1 MVIEWLKFVVDAE
14 SREQF
19 IQQDEK
25 IWTAALSTYPGF
37 LGKEVWI
44 EPDALGKIIFII
56 RWQTREQWKSIPRE
70 DLIKIEQGFSKVMK
84 SMDISYKMTESKE
97 FQVRKFPFKLSK

>member
-1 MVIEWLKFVVDAE
+1 MVIEWLKFDVDSE

-25 IWTAALSTYPGF
+25 IWTASLSTYPGF

-44 EPDALGKIIFII
+44 EPNAPGKVIFTI
-56 RWQTREQWKSIPRE
+56 RWQTREQWKSIPLQ
-70 DLIKIEQGFSKVMK
+70 DLAKIEQEFAAVMNN
-84 SMDISYKMTESKE
+84 MNISYKMIESKE
-97 FQVRKFPFKLSK
+97 FQIRKFPSH

>member
-1 MVIEWLKFVVDAE
+1 MVIEWLEFKVDSD

-25 IWTAALSTYPGF
+25 IWTASLSKYPGF

-44 EPDALGKIIFII
+44 EPNASGKVIFTI
-56 RWQTREQWKSIPRE
+56 RWQTRQQWKSIPIK
-70 DLIKIEQGFSKVMK
+70 DLMNIEQKFSRVMRE
-84 SMDISYKMTESKE
+84 MNIHYKMTESKE
-97 FQVRKFPFKLSK
+97 FQIRKFPSKQ

>member
-1 MVIEWLKFVVDAE
+1 MVIEWLKFEVDSE

-25 IWTAALSTYPGF
+25 IWTASLSTYPGF

-44 EPDALGKIIFII
+44 EPNSPSKVVLTI
-56 RWQTREQWKSIPRE
+56 RWQTREQWKSIPLK
-70 DLIKIEQGFSKVMK
+70 DLINIEQKFSTVMEE
-84 SMDISYKMTESKE
+84 MNINYKMTASKE
-97 FQVRKFPFKLSK
+97 FQVRKFPLNQ

>member
-1 MVIEWLKFVVDAE
+1 MVIEWLKFKVDSD

-25 IWTAALSTYPGF
+25 IWTASLSKYPGF

-44 EPDALGKIIFII
+44 EPTAPGKVVFTI
-56 RWQTREQWKSIPRE
+56 RWQTREQWKSIPPK
-70 DLIKIEQGFSKVMK
+70 DLMNIEQEFSRIMRE
-84 SMDISYKMTESKE
+84 MNIHYKMTESKE
-97 FQVRKFPFKLSK
+97 FQIRKFPSK

>member
-1 MVIEWLKFVVDAE
+1 MVIEWLKFKVDSD

-44 EPDALGKIIFII
+44 EPNALGKVVFII
-56 RWQTREQWKSIPRE
+56 RWQTREQWKSIPEKDLRE
-70 DLIKIEQGFSKVMK
+70 IEQKFSRVMRE
-84 SMDISYKMTESKE
+84 MNIRYQMTESKE
-97 FQVRKFPFKLSK
+97 FRIRKFPSKQ

>member
-1 MVIEWLKFVVDAE
+1 MVIEWLKFKVDSD

-25 IWTAALSTYPGF
+25 IWTASLSKYPGF

-44 EPDALGKIIFII
+44 EPTAPGKVVFTI
-56 RWQTREQWKSIPRE
+56 RWQTREQWKSISPK
-70 DLIKIEQGFSKVMK
+70 DLMNIEQEFSRIMRE
-84 SMDISYKMTESKE
+84 MNIHYKMTESKE
-97 FQVRKFPFKLSK
+97 FQIRKFPSK

>member
-1 MVIEWLKFVVDAE
+1 MVIEWLKFKVDSD

-25 IWTAALSTYPGF
+25 IWTASLSTYPGF

-44 EPDALGKIIFII
+44 EPDAPDKVIFAI
-56 RWQTREQWKSIPRE
+56 RWQTRQQWKSISPKDLMEIEKRFSRVMRE
-70 DLIKIEQGFSKVMK
+70 MNIP
-84 SMDISYKMTESKE
+84 YKMTESKE
-97 FQVRKFPFKLSK
+97 FQIRKFPSKQ